1 MTRRRLAIPALHA
14 AVRRA
19 ARALPPHRAHG
30 QRRRVNRSALL
41 RLTLSVLLAIVALA
55 TAGSLLTF
63 H

>member
-1 MTRRRLAIPALHA
+1 MTRRRLATLPLHG

-19 ARALPPHRAHG
+19 ARMLPPHRAHG
-30 QRRRVNRSALL
+30 QRRRLNRSALL

-55 TAGSLLTF
+55 TAGSLLSL

>member
-1 MTRRRLAIPALHA
+1 MTRRRLTTFPLHA

-19 ARALPPHRAHG
+19 ARALPPHRAQG
-30 QRRRVNRSALL
+30 QRRRLNRSALL
-41 RLTLSVLLAIVALA
+41 RLTLSVLVAIVALA